1 MRVFQKNDLFGN
13 DGVVDSLSGNSF
25 SSVQKVKQYLPLEY
39 LESSDFQTLFGF
51 DASAKVSF
59 QASLSNPVTVLMPF
73 EGTGVA
79 TQLPNS
85 SGSHSGDYA
94 YDFVMPRG
102 TEVLSVADGVV
113 VSVVSTQTRH
123 VTSFSN
129 NSYGNFVTILH
140 NAGTEDQFYAT
151 YLHMEPEGNY
161 TDQYGANLVGQG
173 IRVSLGD
180 VVEAG
185 TVLGYTGSSGA
196 SFSSNQTPAHL
207 HIEFGLSLT
216 SVNVLTNSGTVQG
229 LFVLDD
235 LPIGSIQFE
244 TPVNST
250 QTSLSS
256 SNTASFADL
265 GNYIVATSNNGFIA
279 GQSLT
284 GTSGDDVF
292 LGGPGIDSYDGGNGS
307 DTISTLDRTGTDWII
322 DLSSNSGFVDAITNS
337 DPQGS
342 GLETLVN
349 VENAWLGD
357 GDDVIILSF
366 EDNEVRGGAGI
377 DRVVF
382 NGTSSEYTFSNTN
395 QIDGIMVSGGGND
408 IFYGVEEFEF
418 SDGVFAWNNLPS
430 NSSSGPDVVVTDLSI
445 ANTTLT
451 AGDTLDVDYIIRNS
465 GDSDFGSTGIAAVYL
480 STNSTITTSD
490 TLLGDESFRDLT
502 AGGSDSEGQNFTIPG
517 SLAPG
522 TYWIGIIADTGDSIS
537 ESDEGNNVSPSP
549 IQITIQANA
558 GTPDLS
564 ASDLTL
570 SSLSWQIGDEID
582 ADWNINNFGNGEGEP
597 SGSRLYLST
606 DANITT
612 SDYILATDSN
622 TGTMSVGEINAEG
635 RLFTVGSDLAPGVYW
650 IGVIADY
657 ADVVLESD
665 EANNMSNLIQIT
677 IEGPSL
683 TNLTEGNDIY
693 SGTSGQDIVNGLG
706 GNDTLR
712 GLGGDDILDGGG
724 GADTLDGGTGND
736 TVSYEGSVNRVNVN
750 LLSGVASSGHAT
762 GDSFVSIENL
772 LGSNFGDNL
781 RGDNGINVINGA
793 GGQDVLIGYNGN
805 DQMYGGSGRDIL
817 NGGDGGDILDG
828 GEGADQAR
836 YSGSSEAVQI
846 DLLAGTASGGQAQ
859 GDTLIN
865 IENLFGSNHNDTLYG
880 DANNNKL
887 FGHLGDDVLAGNG
900 GIDKL
905 YGGSGS
911 DSFVLSDGFAYVM
924 DFVDDVDQ
932 LDVSACGFTS
942 LADALA
948 NLDQVGNH
956 ARFRFD
962 GDVLFVLNT
971 DVADLAND
979 IVI

>member
-1 MRVFQKNDLFGN
+1 MRFFQNNNMLDNNGVFDVLT
-13 DGVVDSLSGNSF
+13 DSSF
-25 SSVQKVKQYLPLEY
+25 SSAQKPLQYLPI
-39 LESSDFQTLFGF
+39 DFATSVDLQGSLSLAAT
-51 DASAKVSF
+51 AKVSF

-79 TQLPNS
+79 TQLPSNH
-85 SGSHSGDYA
+85 GSHS
-94 YDFVMPRG
+94 YDFVMQRG
-102 TEVLSVADGVV
+102 TEVLSVANGIV

-123 VTSFSN
+123 GTTFADGN
-129 NSYGNFVTILH
+129 YGNFVTILH
-140 NAGTEDQFYAT
+140 NAGTDNQFYAT
-151 YLHMEPEGNY
+151 YLHMEPEGFY
-161 TDQYGANLVGQG
+161 TDQYGNNYIGQG
-173 IRVSLGD
+173 VRVELGD
-180 VVEAG
+180 LVQAG
-185 TVLGYTGSSGA
+185 TVLGYSGSSGT
-196 SFSSNQTPAHL
+196 SRSSSQTPAHL
-207 HIEFGLSLT
+207 HLEFSVSVVDVIVQTQAGNIPALYARDSLPEG
-216 SVNVLTNSGTVQG
+216 SVL
-229 LFVLDD
+229 
-235 LPIGSIQFE
+235 FE
-244 TPVNST
+244 TPVT
-250 QTSLSS
+250 QVQTTLTS
-256 SNTASFADL
+256 SNTASFTDL
-265 GNYIVATSNNGFIA
+265 GNYIIATSNNGFIY

-322 DLSSNSGFVDAITNS
+322 DLSSNSGFVDAITNT

-342 GLETLVN
+342 GLESLIN

-366 EDNEVRGGAGI
+366 EDNEVRGGAGT

-382 NGTSSEYTFSNTN
+382 SGSSSEYTFSNTN

-430 NSSSGPDVVVTDLSI
+430 NSSAGPDVVVTDLSI

-522 TYWIGIIADTGDSIS
+522 TYWVGIIADTGDSIS
-537 ESDEGNNVSPSP
+537 ESDEGNNVSISP
-549 IQITIQANA
+549 IQIIIQAST
-558 GTPDLS
+558 GVPDLT

-570 SSLSWQIGDEID
+570 SSLSWQVGDEID
-582 ADWNINNFGNGEGEP
+582 ADWNINNFGNGEGDP

-622 TGTMSVGEINAEG
+622 TGTMSVGEVNSEG

-657 ADVVLESD
+657 ADVVSESD
-665 EANNMSNLIQIT
+665 EANNVSNLIQIT
-677 IEGPSL
+677 IEGPSI

-706 GNDTLR
+706 GNDTLN
-712 GLGGDDILDGGG
+712 GLGGDDILEGGS
-724 GADTLDGGTGND
+724 GADTINGGTGND

-750 LLSGVASSGHAT
+750 LLSGVASSGHAA
-762 GDSFVSIENL
+762 GDIFVSVENL
-772 LGSNFGDNL
+772 MGSNFGDNL

-828 GEGADQAR
+828 GEGVDQAR

-880 DANNNKL
+880 DANNNKI
-887 FGHLGDDVLAGNG
+887 FGHNGDDMLAGGG

-911 DSFVLSDGFAYVM
+911 DTFVLSDGFAYVM
-924 DFVDDVDQ
+924 DFADDVDQ
-932 LDVSACGFTS
+932 LDVSAYGFAT

-971 DVADLAND
+971 DVADLMDD